1 MLLLIGSSSAKRI
14 LNLQIPDTP
23 PMLHVLGVQDRTVC
37 LLRRRNDE
45 CVEPGELMLRLDVQ
59 SL

>member
-1 MLLLIGSSSAKRI
+1 MVGKSSAKRI
-14 LNLQIPDTP
+14 LNLEIPDSP

-37 LLRRRNDE
+37 LLRRRDDE
-45 CVEPGELMLRLDVQ
+45 CVVPGELMLRLDVQ